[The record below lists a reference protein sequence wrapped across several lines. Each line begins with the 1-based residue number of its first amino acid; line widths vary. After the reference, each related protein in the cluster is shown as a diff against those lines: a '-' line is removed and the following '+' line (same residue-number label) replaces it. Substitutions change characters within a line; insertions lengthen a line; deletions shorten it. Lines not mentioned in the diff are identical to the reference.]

1 MQVYVRGLQ
10 WPGVES
16 GWCFVSKSV
25 GVQLCPKGDMD
36 VGSYSRNLMAREPSW
51 KPVGLPPTVNIMW
64 IAPI

>member
-10 WPGVES
+10 WPVVES

-25 GVQLCPKGDMD
+25 GGQLCPKGDMG
-36 VGSYSRNLMAREPSW
+36 VGSYSRNLMARKPSW

-64 IAPI
+64 VAPI